1 MKRQFSFTPL
11 TGLRLVFLLACFF
24 VVTGFDACNDD
35 PILDPAG
42 GTQNCHPSYGCSASL
57 APSNTDNPARF

>member
-1 MKRQFSFTPL
+1 LNKNPAFSL
-11 TGLRLVFLLACFF
+11 AAGLRLAFLLACFF

-57 APSNTDNPARF
+57 APSNAANPARF

>member
-1 MKRQFSFTPL
+1 
-11 TGLRLVFLLACFF
+11 LLAACFF
-24 VVTGFDACNDD
+24 VLTGFDACGDD

-57 APSNTDNPARF
+57 APTDSRNPERF